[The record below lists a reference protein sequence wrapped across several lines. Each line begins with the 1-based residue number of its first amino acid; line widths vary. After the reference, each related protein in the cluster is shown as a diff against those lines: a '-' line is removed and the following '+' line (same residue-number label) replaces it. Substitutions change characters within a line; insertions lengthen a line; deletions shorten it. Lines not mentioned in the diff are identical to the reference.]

1 MQNSALGNLGRRIL
15 AWIIVAAVAVLA
27 IKLIVGAVFGF
38 FTMIITL
45 AVIAA
50 AIVGVLWAMRH
61 L

>member
-38 FTMIITL
+38 ITMIITL
-45 AVIAA
+45 AVIAV
-50 AIVGVLWAMRH
+50 AIVGVLWAVRH

>member
-1 MQNSALGNLGRRIL
+1 MENSALGNLGRRIL

-38 FTMIITL
+38 ITMIITL